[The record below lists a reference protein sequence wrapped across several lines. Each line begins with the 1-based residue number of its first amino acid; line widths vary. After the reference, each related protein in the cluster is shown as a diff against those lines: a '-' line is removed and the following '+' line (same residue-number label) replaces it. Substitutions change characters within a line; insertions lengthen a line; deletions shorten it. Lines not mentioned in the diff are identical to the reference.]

1 MKWENNSAIIDVL
14 DEYCGA
20 SYEQIM
26 DDPTRGGAAGRMLE
40 LWEKFVQFEAV
51 NETDYANEKL
61 IGDLIAAMKLH
72 GEPGFDTACAEFG
85 RRMVMSAIN
94 YVISAHEAEIDDLEE
109 RHYHAEWRE

>member
-1 MKWENNSAIIDVL
+1 MIWANQADITGVL

-26 DDPTRGGAAGRMLE
+26 DDGSRGTAAGRLLE
-40 LWEKFVQFEAV
+40 LWEKSVQFEAV
-51 NETDYANEKL
+51 NETDYSNERL
-61 IGDLIAAMKLH
+61 LGDLVAAMKLH

-85 RRMVMSAIN
+85 RRMVMAAID
-94 YVISAHEAEIDDLEE
+94 YVITAHEAEIEDLEA